1 MKITHGSEKAMQ
13 IRDSLV
19 ELHETML
26 YQYLVSLDQEYSERI
41 SKFVREV
48 APLMATI
55 ENYFPYYT
63 RHDAHHGYQVVERMA
78 QCLLPS
84 CFDLSKPES
93 LTAQEVFLLIA
104 AAYAHDLGMAVFPG
118 EEQSLKRKLSL
129 CDTPTWKTND
139 KLQGYLRKNHSS
151 RGGEYIEKNAE
162 QFGVPRNLVA
172 ALDLLMKAHNYSITQ
187 LERELQRPF
196 ATGQKESDLAQLA
209 VIVCV
214 ADAIEFSDTRV
225 LDGVFEKIGMDNTS
239 AARISYAENMK
250 HVCTGDSLAVTDDGR
265 IIVSGAFQDANIL
278 ALAHR
283 TFDQMEEWIQG
294 YSDIDRRCKHRKL
307 KVRGEPFQR
316 DLSFNRGNFQ
326 RLGVRLNKRSVID
339 LIASNAVWRTQQG
352 IALRELVQ
360 NAVEACRYRDH
371 HSAPADKYQPEVR
384 IVFDRERHTVT
395 VSDNGCG
402 MSERTVLNNLLTV
415 GSSRSREPAYTESDY
430 APIARFG
437 IGFWSV
443 FTIADVAKVTTA
455 AFESYRG
462 RPSEAASAQGFEFDV
477 QLAELKDF
485 TVFSPTERSCGTT
498 ITLNLKPQV
507 VIDEVFTDLKK
518 LLLCSMV
525 PLTIV
530 LDETEERIDSD
541 MPRIDEVALFG
552 VRRLKAKELGVKIF
566 NYCAKSA
573 DVVVSYG
580 FAYREDG
587 ESTTYMAEPG
597 TPMYSVIENFHTS
610 QSAVCGFSVPVRITP
625 LCIDLERIGT
635 YKINT
640 TTPRGFEFSIDRSQ
654 LNKNEAVTNFIE
666 HARNIIHDGYRD
678 FLKKT
683 NSYYPEVINRLQR
696 EAASGGGGVYD
707 QFTEMELASAKANY
721 PDLICMGLTPI
732 IQGQSFNQAKV
743 NTKHVNLDQLSAMKG
758 IVWCLQAQRR
768 QFNSRG
774 VQYFPI
780 EAPEA
785 LEIAYAWVQKQQQ
798 HLSEN
803 IPVYITQP
811 DRNFSLLFD
820 NDNASFTHV
829 TSLPHEL
836 CFLAVNLGRINYK
849 EVAAD
854 IIPNIG
860 GGWAGTIYWRKFD
873 TADNKPYLFLGRH
886 RVLVKPGTALQ
897 AHIKALATD
906 ARFSAIADIVK
917 LLQEDEAGHIPEALT
932 GLL

>member
-1 MKITHGSEKAMQ
+1 MQ
-13 IRDSLV
+13 IRDPLV
-19 ELHETML
+19 ELHETTL
-26 YQYLVSLDQEYSERI
+26 YKYLVSLDQEYSERI
-41 SKFVREV
+41 SKFVLEI

-55 ENYFPYYT
+55 ETYFPYYT
-63 RHDAHHGYQVVERMA
+63 RHDAHHGYQVVKRMA

-84 CFDLSKPES
+84 CFDRSKPES

-118 EEQSLKRKLSL
+118 EEQSLKIKLGL
-129 CDTPTWKTND
+129 CDTPTWKTNEN
-139 KLQGYLRKNHSS
+139 LQSYLRINHSS
-151 RGGEYIEKNAE
+151 RGGEYIEENAE
-162 QFGVPRNLVA
+162 RFGIPRNLVA

-225 LDGVFEKIGMDNTS
+225 LDGVFDKIGMDKTS

-294 YSDIDRRCKHRKL
+294 YSDIDHRSKYRKL

-339 LIASNAVWRTQQG
+339 LIASNAVWRTHQG

-360 NAVEACRYRDH
+360 NAVEACRYRSH

-384 IVFDRERHTVT
+384 IVFDREQHTVT

-402 MSERTVLNNLLTV
+402 MSERTVLNNFLTV
-415 GSSRSREPAYTESDY
+415 GSSRSREPSYIESDY

-443 FTIADVAKVTTA
+443 FTIADVAKVTTT

-462 RPSEAASAQGFEFDV
+462 LPTKAANAQGFEFDV
-477 QLAELKDF
+477 QLTELKDF
-485 TVFSPTERSCGTT
+485 TVFSPTERACGTT
-498 ITLNLKPQV
+498 IKLNLKSNV
-507 VIDEVFTDLKK
+507 VIDEVFTELKK
-518 LLLCSMV
+518 FLLCSMI

-530 LDETEERIDSD
+530 LDETEERIDSNI
-541 MPRIDEVALFG
+541 PRIDEVALFG
-552 VRRLKAKELGVKIF
+552 VRRLKAKQLGIRIF
-566 NYCAKSA
+566 DYSANSA
-573 DVVVSYG
+573 DVFVSYG

-587 ESTTYMAEPG
+587 ESITFMAEPG
-597 TPMYSVIENFHTS
+597 SPMFSVKEDFHAS
-610 QSAVCGFSVPVRITP
+610 QSAVCGFSVPLRITP
-625 LCIDLERIGT
+625 LCIDLERIGI
-635 YKINT
+635 YKLNT
-640 TTPRGFEFSIDRSQ
+640 TTPRGFEFSIDRGQ

-666 HARNIIHDGYRD
+666 HARNIIHDGYRE

-683 NSYYPEVINRLQR
+683 NSYYPEAINRLQR
-696 EAASGGGGVYD
+696 EAASGGGSVYD
-707 QFTEMELASAKANY
+707 QFTEMELASAKSNY
-721 PDLICMGLTPI
+721 PDLICIGLIPI
-732 IQGQSFNQAKV
+732 TQDQSFNQAKA
-743 NTKHVNLDQLSAMKG
+743 NTKYVNLDQLSALKG
-758 IVWCLQAQRR
+758 IVWCLQAQRG
-768 QFNSRG
+768 QFNSKGR
-774 VQYFPI
+774 QYFPI
-780 EAPEA
+780 ESPEV
-785 LEIAYAWVQKQQQ
+785 LEFTYAWVKKQQQ

-803 IPVYITQP
+803 IPLYITQP

-820 NDNASFTHV
+820 NDNTSYTHV

-836 CFLAVNLGRINYK
+836 CFLAVNLERVNYA
-849 EVAAD
+849 EMAAD

-860 GGWAGTIYWRKFD
+860 GKWAGTIYWRNFD
-873 TADNKPYLFLGRH
+873 VEDKKPYLFLGRH
-886 RVLVKPGTALQ
+886 RVLVKPETKLQ
-897 AHIKALATD
+897 AHLKSLAAD
-906 ARFSAIADIVK
+906 ARISAIADIIR
-917 LLQEDEAGHIPEALT
+917 LLQEDEAGHMPEALT